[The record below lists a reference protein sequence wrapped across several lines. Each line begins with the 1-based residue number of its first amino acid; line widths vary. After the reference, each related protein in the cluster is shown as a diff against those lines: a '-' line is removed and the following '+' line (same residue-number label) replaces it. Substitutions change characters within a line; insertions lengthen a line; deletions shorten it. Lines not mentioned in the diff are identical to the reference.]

1 MLPDPSI
8 LDSKHWETG
17 VLPGMGP
24 RLGIFTYGFTHYPS
38 SKNDINLDPNFY
50 PSQPILNVQEWKYS
64 INYYTSVSP
73 DLLPGQ
79 DRKYAVKNGSFLF
92 TPTFPVFKIRLPSI
106 TLVKIDT
113 EASVPPLIISDMV
126 TKNIYRCSV
135 SVRSRPFS

>member
-50 PSQPILNVQEWKYS
+50 PSQPILNVQEWKYI

-126 TKNIYRCSV
+126 TKNIYR
-135 SVRSRPFS
+135 